1 MYESLSK
8 NNCSIFKW
16 NSWVTNNRCEKGE
29 IIGDP
34 RNDEVGKQLKE
45 TIRKTQSVPDLF
57 QERKKLLFKEY
68 PYPVPKTE
76 RDITIGIP
84 RVLSYWD
91 TMPFWTT
98 FFKSLGYKVQLSDE
112 STREIYESGLSAVTS
127 DTVCFPAKLVHG
139 HLRNLVKKYHVD
151 RILCHRS
158 QQYRQRIWKKQVS
171 LCVRW

>member
-1 MYESLSK
+1 MKKARSSEHQ
-8 NNCSIFKW
+8 
-16 NSWVTNNRCEKGE
+16 
-29 IIGDP
+29 

-112 STREIYESGLSAVTS
+112 SIKRDL
-127 DTVCFPAKLVHG
+127 
-139 HLRNLVKKYHVD
+139 
-151 RILCHRS
+151 
-158 QQYRQRIWKKQVS
+158 
-171 LCVRW
+171 

>member
-1 MYESLSK
+1 MEEFLTDLIVLFLLHLSFIILSL
-8 NNCSIFKW
+8 IHI
-16 NSWVTNNRCEKGE
+16 WVTNNRCEKGE

-112 STREIYESGLSAVTS
+112 STREIYESGLSAVT
-127 DTVCFPAKLVHG
+127 L
-139 HLRNLVKKYHVD
+139 
-151 RILCHRS
+151 
-158 QQYRQRIWKKQVS
+158 S
-171 LCVRW
+171 LIHIS

>member
-1 MYESLSK
+1 M
-8 NNCSIFKW
+8 
-16 NSWVTNNRCEKGE
+16 
-29 IIGDP
+29 
-34 RNDEVGKQLKE
+34 
-45 TIRKTQSVPDLF
+45 
-57 QERKKLLFKEY
+57 FKEY

-151 RILCHRS
+151 HIFMPS
-158 QQYRQRIWKKQVS
+158 ITTVPPENMEKQVS